1 MVVRGNLKHSMHVRT
16 EGRERLSVKA
26 HCNIRLG
33 RGVRKSVSLPPAWLH
48 TQTLSGRGGK

>member
-1 MVVRGNLKHSMHVRT
+1 MVVRGNLKHSMHIRT

-33 RGVRKSVSLPPAWLH
+33 RGVRRSVSLPPAWLH